1 MFKISKNLFSNE
13 KLSAVRQQIDE
24 MKHSNKSIN
33 RKIEDLKVAVAFA
46 HTNRDFMIED
56 KRRREQN
63 EK

>member
-1 MFKISKNLFSNE
+1 M
-13 KLSAVRQQIDE
+13 RQQIDE
-24 MKHSNKSIN
+24 MKHSNKRIN
-33 RKIEDLKVAVAFA
+33 QQIEDLKVAVAFA